1 MSAIHEAT
9 LRGSHPSELPAMII
23 RQTCVLTTASSLL
36 LPDNGRVARYCRSW
50 QKSNTGSTFLFHRW
64 PGLFH
69 SSTAVEAPSHR
80 DGQPFLSFTAL
91 VGAIMSKPQEAPYGT
106 WKSPLP
112 ADAFAAG
119 AVSLEEVVVN
129 VSADRFRLQGA
140 VQLIEN
146 DSNRTARSTSLR

>member
-1 MSAIHEAT
+1 MCP
-9 LRGSHPSELPAMII
+9 RY
-23 RQTCVLTTASSLL
+23 CVLAASSRKRTSRSI
-36 LPDNGRVARYCRSW
+36 LPFLAKVKYGIAS
-50 QKSNTGSTFLFHRW
+50 KFIISTFLFHRW

-69 SSTAVEAPSHR
+69 SSTAVKAPSHR
-80 DGQPFLSFTAL
+80 SGQSFPFFTAL

-129 VSADRFRLQGA
+129 VSADRFRLQGT

-146 DSNRTARSTSLR
+146 DSNRTARSTSLS